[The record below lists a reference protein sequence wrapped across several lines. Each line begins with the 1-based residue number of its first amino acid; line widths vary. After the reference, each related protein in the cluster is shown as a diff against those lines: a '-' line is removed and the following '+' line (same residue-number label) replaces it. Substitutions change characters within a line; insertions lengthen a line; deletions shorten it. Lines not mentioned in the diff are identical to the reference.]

1 MTKLMPDEGTE
12 ESAFVGE
19 QETEAWLIS
28 ARPTTVGSMA
38 WENDLETTTVPLSG
52 WGINEL

>member
-38 WENDLETTTVPLSG
+38 WENDWETTTVPLSG